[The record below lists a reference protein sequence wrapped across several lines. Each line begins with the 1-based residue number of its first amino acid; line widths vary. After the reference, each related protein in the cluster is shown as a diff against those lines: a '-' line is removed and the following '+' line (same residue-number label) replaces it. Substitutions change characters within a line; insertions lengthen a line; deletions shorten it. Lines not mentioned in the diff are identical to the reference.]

1 MKFIV
6 SELKSFLAEH
16 RVKVAPDGT
25 FAVKF
30 VKGDVAGTGNSK
42 LKEES
47 YSLRVTPGGA
57 LITAMDTRDSITA

>member
-6 SELKSFLAEH
+6 SELKSFLAGHGVQVSQEG
-16 RVKVAPDGT
+16 A

-30 VKGDVAGTGNSK
+30 VQGDVKAGTENPK
-42 LKEES
+42 LKEEA

-57 LITAMDTRDSITA
+57 